1 MPRSLSSALSLVL
14 LLGVVILG
22 RTWRFHLFR
31 VPVAGPGCGSRLRVC
46 GPGCE
51 PRLRAPVVGPG
62 CGVGAVRVAG
72 WAVVWN
78 CPACLGFLSFSGMTS
93 GPQVWGPA
101 IPPPCSPT
109 VQVPGPFRGP
119 EVPGPGSGGPVPW
132 PVPGPVLGARFRG
145 PGSGARFQ
153 APVRGFSEWEGFWVG
168 VPTSSTVNLLQALS
182 VSSSHSRH
190 AKRWTTMP
198 WIV

>member
-1 MPRSLSSALSLVL
+1 M
-14 LLGVVILG
+14 
-22 RTWRFHLFR
+22 
-31 VPVAGPGCGSRLRVC
+31 GPGCGSAGQV
-46 GPGCE
+46 
-51 PRLRAPVVGPG
+51 ASPG
-62 CGVGAVRVAG
+62 CGPRLWAPVAVWVLFG
-72 WAVVWN
+72 WLGGLLSGIVLPVLVS
-78 CPACLGFLSFSGMTS
+78 CLFPGMTS

-132 PVPGPVLGARFRG
+132 PVPGPGSGG
-145 PGSGARFQ
+145 PVPGSGSGARFQ

-182 VSSSHSRH
+182 VSSSHSESTGGFMRGPDPGPGSGTQTPGP
-190 AKRWTTMP
+190 APQTLPLNPKYP
-198 WIV
+198 KLSGFC